1 MKQVIIMD
9 KPAIKKFAIWARN
22 KLIADTKY
30 RAGLVGVTETAVAE
44 PLPQS
49 NENVQFFDVGLPQPY
64 RIEDDAVTQRQRFVA
79 ELNKETAKQGSY
91 TAAYQ
96 TVVDKVAYTWFNR
109 LIAVRYME
117 VNDLLPSRTRVL
129 SSADGRAEPQIVTSP
144 FDAVLDYSPAEQQ
157 QIVTLKND
165 NKLDEAFRLLFLKQC
180 AALGDCLPR
189 LFEQVDDYMPL
200 LLALSFTDKDGVV
213 CHLVN
218 DIPESDWQDAVQ
230 IVGWL
235 YQYYNTEPKEQVF
248 ANLKKNIK
256 ISKENIPAATQLFTP
271 DWIVRYMV
279 ENSLGRLWSEGHP
292 DFDKSEWKYYL
303 DEAPQEPQ
311 VAQQLAK
318 LRKGYVALT
327 PEDIKCIDPCMGS
340 GHILAYLFDVLMQI
354 YRSAGYGDRDAA
366 ASIVEH
372 NLYGLDIDDRAA
384 QMAYFVVMMKGC
396 HYDSRFL
403 RRHLN
408 PHVYAIQES
417 RELPQTAFGYCGP
430 EEPTARTLWDTF
442 KNAKEYGSIL
452 QPKVTLEELDKL
464 EARLQEADSMAGY
477 GSLGV
482 QGLTYQLLD
491 VMYPL
496 IDQARML
503 VQKYD
508 VVVTNPQ
515 YMGSSGMSAR
525 LSDYVKK
532 VYPDSKSDLFAV
544 FIEHGNEMV
553 KRAGFN
559 CMVTMQ
565 SWMFLS
571 SFEKMRVNA
580 LQTKTITNLMHMEN
594 MVMGIAF
601 GTAVTVFQNVAV
613 HGYKGTYN
621 QIKLQDIEN
630 DVPKQFPIQGN
641 RFAQVSTDNFS
652 KIPGSPVAYWATN
665 RLMKDFEDGVSLSS
679 YAEPKQG
686 MATMDNNKYLR
697 RWYEVE
703 IGKCCFHAQSLGDAK
718 ESGKRWFPYNKGGD
732 YRKWYGNFCYLV
744 NWEKDGEQL
753 KADATE
759 LYGSY
764 SKRIY
769 NTQFFFKPSITWS
782 KISSGSFSVR
792 CISDGCLFD
801 VAGCSIFVKENLYY
815 YFAALLNSKIVGA
828 ILRMISPTLNYEV
841 GHIKALP
848 IIMEEN
854 KEKVVSSLAQGCIEL
869 SQLDWDAF
877 ETAWDFQR
885 HPLLPNGGITTLY
898 GMKVGKKAH
907 IESLKSGEACFSPVG
922 DFIAK
927 DEEEG
932 NTEQGDRYEGI
943 FARLKK
949 DDIRIQAMRQEL
961 GVDLEEIPDGQ
972 YILLRRNSC
981 KKVPAFCAYGM
992 KKSDIV
998 CGDEIRNING
1008 KHYITVT
1015 ICPSDKM
1022 YDDFLNEN
1030 SEGIE
1035 KTYGA
1040 TFNVENYDESIQKSL
1055 QDKSIRCIESD
1066 IIYDRDFDT
1075 EFCDDLTNDY
1085 SELLHKSK
1093 KYSYQ
1098 REHRWI
1104 LPDKHQVE
1112 KLLLKYQ
1119 PLDDSAMQV
1128 DMCNKGDSYRFDV
1141 EFHFKKSVKIR
1152 DRYEIWQRECNDRFA
1167 KLKANE
1173 EELNRIFIDIY
1184 GLQDELTPEVED
1196 KDVTVRRADLG
1207 RDIRSLISYAVG
1219 CIFGRYSLDKPGLA
1233 YAGGDWNPD
1242 QYHTFLPDADN
1253 VIPITD
1259 EEYFP
1264 DDLTGLFVAWVKKV
1278 FGAESLEDNLAFIA
1292 KALGTKGTSPRAVI
1306 RNYFL
1311 NGFYADHVKIYQKRP
1326 IYWLYDSGKQ
1336 NGFKAL
1342 IYMHRYNADTS
1353 GLVRADYLYKME
1365 QVYESEIAR
1374 MDDAIAHGASREVAQ
1389 ATKRKEKLV
1398 KQLKECKDYD
1408 DRLGHIALARIP
1420 IDLDDGVK
1428 VNYEKVQTGADGKK
1442 QAILAKI

>member
-1 MKQVIIMD
+1 MD
-9 KPAIKKFAIWARN
+9 KPAIKKFAIWARK

-49 NENVQFFDVGLPQPY
+49 NETVQFFDVGLPQPY
-64 RIEDDAVTQRQRFVA
+64 RIEGDAVTQRQRFVA

-165 NKLDEAFRLLFLKQC
+165 NKLDEVFRLLFLKQC

-218 DIPESDWQDAVQ
+218 DIPESDWLEEDNKGGAVQ

-256 ISKENIPAATQLFTP
+256 ISAENIPAATQLFTP

-311 VAQQLAK
+311 VAQQLAE
-318 LRKGYVALT
+318 LRKGYAALT
-327 PEDIKCIDPCMGS
+327 PEDIECIDPCMGS

-354 YRSAGYGDRDAA
+354 YRSAGYTDRDAA

-417 RELPQTAFGYCGP
+417 GELTADALGRLGKQ
-430 EEPTARTLWDTF
+430 ESTARALLDGF

-452 QPKVTLEELDKL
+452 QPKVTLAELD
-464 EARLQEADSMAGY
+464 ALQEQLREVDGASDM
-477 GSLGV
+477 GSL
-482 QGLTYQLLD
+482 TDQLVAGQIVNVL
-491 VMYPL
+491 YPL
-496 IDQARML
+496 IEQARML

-508 VVVTNPQ
+508 VVVTNPP
-515 YMGSSGMSAR
+515 YMGGSGMNAR

-532 VYPDSKSDLFAV
+532 YYPDSKSDLFAV
-544 FIEHGNEMV
+544 FIERCAQMNKANGYQAMITQH
-553 KRAGFN
+553 
-559 CMVTMQ
+559 
-565 SWMFLS
+565 SWMF
-571 SFEKMRVNA
+571 
-580 LQTKTITNLMHMEN
+580 I
-594 MVMGIAF
+594 
-601 GTAVTVFQNVAV
+601 
-613 HGYKGTYN
+613 GTYEHLRRSLYN
-621 QIKLQDIEN
+621 QRFTSLLHLGIKAFEEIGNDIVQTCSFVINQNAIQNYESTFVRLVDCKN
-630 DVPKQFPIQGN
+630 YQEKKHAYLSGRYRYISAVDQVRHIPGMPLAYWVGKQFI
-641 RFAQVSTDNFS
+641 DNFNDAKYIDS
-652 KIPGSPVAYWATN
+652 YGIITGSQNIT
-665 RLMKDFEDGVSLSS
+665 G
-679 YAEPKQG
+679 
-686 MATMDNNKYLR
+686 DNDKYLR
-697 RWYEVE
+697 LFWEVSRSS
-703 IGKCCFHAQSLGDAK
+703 INNKWRFYA
-718 ESGKRWFPYNKGGD
+718 KGGD
-732 YRKWYGNFCYLV
+732 YRQYYGNLSYVVDWSDCARSFYQTNKTSNLLSKEFWYKQGITYSAITSRGTGFRYLP
-744 NWEKDGEQL
+744 EGCIFDKG
-753 KADATE
+753 
-759 LYGSY
+759 G
-764 SKRIY
+764 
-769 NTQFFFKPSITWS
+769 PSI
-782 KISSGSFSVR
+782 
-792 CISDGCLFD
+792 
-801 VAGCSIFVKENLYY
+801 NLQSNVEEIL
-815 YFAALLNSKIVGA
+815 ALLNSNVAKYYLWVFNPSINLQVKD
-828 ILRMISPTLNYEV
+828 
-841 GHIKALP
+841 IKNLP
-848 IIMEEN
+848 ILLSNKKEN
-854 KEKVVSSLAQGCIEL
+854 VEMAQENLALCKE
-869 SQLDWDAF
+869 DWDSC
-877 ETAWDFQR
+877 ETSWDFAE
-885 HPLLPNGGITTLY
+885 HPLV
-898 GMKVGKKAH
+898 KW
-907 IESLKSGEACFSPVG
+907 S
-922 DFIAK
+922 
-927 DEEEG
+927 
-932 NTEQGDRYEGI
+932 
-943 FARLKK
+943 
-949 DDIRIQAMRQEL
+949 RQ
-961 GVDLEEIPDGQ
+961 
-972 YILLRRNSC
+972 LRDATS
-981 KKVPAFCAYGM
+981 
-992 KKSDIV
+992 I
-998 CGDEIRNING
+998 
-1008 KHYITVT
+1008 
-1015 ICPSDKM
+1015 
-1022 YDDFLNEN
+1022 
-1030 SEGIE
+1030 
-1035 KTYGA
+1035 GA
-1040 TFNVENYDESIQKSL
+1040 TMAYYYHGERPEVSCPVELCY
-1055 QDKSIRCIESD
+1055 
-1066 IIYDRDFDT
+1066 
-1075 EFCDDLTNDY
+1075 
-1085 SELLHKSK
+1085 LL
-1093 KYSYQ
+1093 
-1098 REHRWI
+1098 
-1104 LPDKHQVE
+1104 
-1112 KLLLKYQ
+1112 
-1119 PLDDSAMQV
+1119 
-1128 DMCNKGDSYRFDV
+1128 
-1141 EFHFKKSVKIR
+1141 
-1152 DRYEIWQRECNDRFA
+1152 WQGECNDRFA

-1219 CIFGRYSLDKPGLA
+1219 CIFGRYSLDQPGLS

-1242 QYHTFLPDADN
+1242 QYHTFTPDADN

-1259 EEYFP
+1259 EEYFT

-1278 FGAESLEDNLAFIA
+1278 FGADSLEDNLAFIA

-1342 IYMHRYNADTS
+1342 IYMHRYNTDTS
-1353 GLVRADYLYKME
+1353 GTVRAEYLYKME

-1398 KQLKECKDYD
+1398 KQLKECKNYD
-1408 DRLGHIALARIP
+1408 DRLGHIALARIS

-1428 VNYEKVQTGADGKK
+1428 LNYEKVQTGADGKK

>member
-1 MKQVIIMD
+1 MD

-30 RAGLVGVTETAVAE
+30 RAGLVGVTETTVAE

-49 NENVQFFDVGLPQPY
+49 NETVQFFDVGLPQPY
-64 RIEDDAVTQRQRFVA
+64 RIEGDAVTQRQRFVA

-144 FDAVLDYSPAEQQ
+144 FDVVLDYTPAEQQ

-256 ISKENIPAATQLFTP
+256 ISAENIPAATQLFTP

-311 VAQQLAK
+311 VAQQLAE
-318 LRKGYVALT
+318 LRKGYAALT

-354 YRSAGYGDRDAA
+354 YRSAGYTDRDAA

-417 RELPQTAFGYCGP
+417 GELTADALGRLGKQ
-430 EEPTARTLWDTF
+430 ESTARALLDGF

-452 QPKVTLEELDKL
+452 QPKVTLAELD
-464 EARLQEADSMAGY
+464 ALQEQLREVDGASDM
-477 GSLGV
+477 GSL
-482 QGLTYQLLD
+482 TDQLVAGQIVNVL
-491 VMYPL
+491 YPL
-496 IDQARML
+496 IEQARML

-508 VVVTNPQ
+508 VVVTNPP
-515 YMGSSGMSAR
+515 YMGGSGMNAR

-532 VYPDSKSDLFAV
+532 YYPDSKSDLFAV

-630 DVPKQFPIQGN
+630 DVPKQFPVSGN

-652 KIPGSPVAYWATN
+652 KIPGSPVAYWASDTIN
-665 RLMKDFEDGVSLSS
+665 KLFSLDAELKK
-679 YAEPKQG
+679 YAEPRHG
-686 MATMDNNKYLR
+686 MSTGNNDLCLKLWHEVPNNEICFTAKNRDEFDKAGKKY
-697 RWYEVE
+697 
-703 IGKCCFHAQSLGDAK
+703 A
-718 ESGKRWFPYNKGGD
+718 PYKKGGE
-732 YRKWYGNFCYLV
+732 YRLWYGNNDYVIAYSATLRKRMESLSGYRASSTEYFFRPSINWSDVTSGKFGVRLSPNGFAFDGRGASMFCNEDIRFYLAALMSSKLASYFLDMLNPTLTFNIENIAAIPTIIDKEKKLDVDWKAEECYDCSKSDWDSFETSWDFAEHPLVKWSHDLRDATSIGATMAYYYHGECPEVSCPVELCYLL
-744 NWEKDGEQL
+744 W
-753 KADATE
+753 
-759 LYGSY
+759 
-764 SKRIY
+764 
-769 NTQFFFKPSITWS
+769 
-782 KISSGSFSVR
+782 
-792 CISDGCLFD
+792 
-801 VAGCSIFVKENLYY
+801 
-815 YFAALLNSKIVGA
+815 
-828 ILRMISPTLNYEV
+828 
-841 GHIKALP
+841 
-848 IIMEEN
+848 
-854 KEKVVSSLAQGCIEL
+854 QG
-869 SQLDWDAF
+869 
-877 ETAWDFQR
+877 
-885 HPLLPNGGITTLY
+885 
-898 GMKVGKKAH
+898 
-907 IESLKSGEACFSPVG
+907 
-922 DFIAK
+922 
-927 DEEEG
+927 
-932 NTEQGDRYEGI
+932 
-943 FARLKK
+943 
-949 DDIRIQAMRQEL
+949 
-961 GVDLEEIPDGQ
+961 
-972 YILLRRNSC
+972 
-981 KKVPAFCAYGM
+981 
-992 KKSDIV
+992 
-998 CGDEIRNING
+998 
-1008 KHYITVT
+1008 
-1015 ICPSDKM
+1015 
-1022 YDDFLNEN
+1022 
-1030 SEGIE
+1030 
-1035 KTYGA
+1035 
-1040 TFNVENYDESIQKSL
+1040 
-1055 QDKSIRCIESD
+1055 
-1066 IIYDRDFDT
+1066 
-1075 EFCDDLTNDY
+1075 
-1085 SELLHKSK
+1085 
-1093 KYSYQ
+1093 
-1098 REHRWI
+1098 
-1104 LPDKHQVE
+1104 
-1112 KLLLKYQ
+1112 
-1119 PLDDSAMQV
+1119 
-1128 DMCNKGDSYRFDV
+1128 
-1141 EFHFKKSVKIR
+1141 
-1152 DRYEIWQRECNDRFA
+1152 ECNDRFA
-1167 KLKANE
+1167 KLEANE

-1242 QYHTFLPDADN
+1242 QYHTFTPDADN

-1259 EEYFP
+1259 EEYFT

-1278 FGAESLEDNLAFIA
+1278 FGADSLEDNLAFIA

-1374 MDDAIAHGASREVAQ
+1374 MDDAIANGASREVAQ

-1428 VNYEKVQTGADGKK
+1428 VNYDKVQTGADGKK
-1442 QAILAKI
+1442 LAILAKI

>member
-1 MKQVIIMD
+1 MD
-9 KPAIKKFAIWARN
+9 KPAIKKFAVWARN

-30 RAGLVGVTETAVAE
+30 RAGLVGVTESTVAE

-49 NENVQFFDVGLPQPY
+49 NETVQFFDVGLPQPY
-64 RIEDDAVTQRQRFVA
+64 RIEGDAVTQRQRFVA

-96 TVVDKVAYTWFNR
+96 TVVDKVTYTWFNR

-129 SSADGRAEPQIVTSP
+129 SSADGRAEPQIVTTP
-144 FDAVLDYSPAEQQ
+144 FDAVLDYTPAEQQ

-165 NKLDEAFRLLFLKQC
+165 NKLDEVFRLLFLKQC

-256 ISKENIPAATQLFTP
+256 ISAENIPAATQLFTP

-279 ENSLGRLWSEGHP
+279 ENSLGRLWSDGHP

-311 VAQQLAK
+311 VAQQLAE
-318 LRKGYVALT
+318 LRKGYAALT
-327 PEDIKCIDPCMGS
+327 PENIKCIDPCMGS

-354 YRSAGYGDRDAA
+354 YRSAGYTDRDAA

-396 HYDSRFL
+396 QYDSRFL

-417 RELPQTAFGYCGP
+417 GELTTDALGRLGKQ
-430 EEPTARTLWDTF
+430 ESTARVLLDGF

-452 QPKVTLEELDKL
+452 QPKVTLAELD
-464 EARLQEADSMAGY
+464 ALQEQLREVGGASDV
-477 GSLGV
+477 GSL
-482 QGLTYQLLD
+482 TDQLVAGQIVNVL
-491 VMYPL
+491 YPL
-496 IDQARML
+496 IEQAWML

-508 VVVTNPQ
+508 VVVTNPP
-515 YMGSSGMSAR
+515 YMGGSGMNAR

-532 VYPDSKSDLFAV
+532 YYPDSKNDLFAV

-601 GTAVTVFQNVAV
+601 GTAVTVFQNAAV

-630 DVPKQFPIQGN
+630 DVPKQFPVSGN

-652 KIPGSPVAYWATN
+652 KIPGSPVAYWVSNSIYDA
-665 RLMKDFEDGVSLSS
+665 FESGIPLKNFADLR
-679 YAEPKQG
+679 QG
-686 MATMDNNKYLR
+686 MSTANNDLFLRLWFEVSEDNISYHS
-697 RWYEVE
+697 ETTQQA
-703 IGKCCFHAQSLGDAK
+703 I
-718 ESGKRWFPYNKGGD
+718 ESKKKWFPHTKGGGA
-732 YRKWYGNFCYLV
+732 RKWYGNNDYIVNWYNDGEEIRNYPGSAPRSTQYYFREGLSWSTLSSGFISFRYEPKGFTMNTKGSICYL
-744 NWEKDGEQL
+744 K
-753 KADATE
+753 KAD
-759 LYGSY
+759 LQNYICG
-764 SKRIY
+764 
-769 NTQFFFKPSITWS
+769 
-782 KISSGSFSVR
+782 
-792 CISDGCLFD
+792 
-801 VAGCSIFVKENLYY
+801 
-815 YFAALLNSKIVGA
+815 LLNSKPTMSFLELLA
-828 ILRMISPTLNYEV
+828 PTLDYSQGPV
-841 GHIKALP
+841 GKVPVLLDA
-848 IIMEEN
+848 EN
-854 KEKVVSSLAQGCIEL
+854 KKKVEL
-869 SQLDWDAF
+869 GTLENIKLSKEDWDSF
-877 ETAWDFQR
+877 ETSWDYKK
-885 HPLLPNGGITTLY
+885 HPLLRNVSTI
-898 GMKVGKKAH
+898 
-907 IESLKSGEACFSPVG
+907 SEAFTQWQ
-922 DFIAK
+922 
-927 DEEEG
+927 
-932 NTEQGDRYEGI
+932 TE
-943 FARLKK
+943 
-949 DDIRIQAMRQEL
+949 
-961 GVDLEEIPDGQ
+961 
-972 YILLRRNSC
+972 
-981 KKVPAFCAYGM
+981 
-992 KKSDIV
+992 
-998 CGDEIRNING
+998 
-1008 KHYITVT
+1008 
-1015 ICPSDKM
+1015 
-1022 YDDFLNEN
+1022 
-1030 SEGIE
+1030 
-1035 KTYGA
+1035 
-1040 TFNVENYDESIQKSL
+1040 
-1055 QDKSIRCIESD
+1055 
-1066 IIYDRDFDT
+1066 
-1075 EFCDDLTNDY
+1075 CDD
-1085 SELLHKSK
+1085 
-1093 KYSYQ
+1093 
-1098 REHRWI
+1098 
-1104 LPDKHQVE
+1104 
-1112 KLLLKYQ
+1112 
-1119 PLDDSAMQV
+1119 
-1128 DMCNKGDSYRFDV
+1128 RF
-1141 EFHFKKSVKIR
+1141 
-1152 DRYEIWQRECNDRFA
+1152 N

-1196 KDVTVRRADLG
+1196 KDVTVRRADLT
-1207 RDIRSLISYAVG
+1207 REIKSLLSYAVG
-1219 CIFGRYSLDKPGLA
+1219 CMFGRYSLDVDGLA
-1233 YAGGDWNPD
+1233 YAGGKWDD
-1242 QYHTFLPDADN
+1242 SKYTTFIPDADN
-1253 VIPITD
+1253 VLPITD
-1259 EEYFP
+1259 EEYFT
-1264 DDLTGLFVAWVKKV
+1264 DDIVGRFVEFVKV
-1278 FGAESLEDNLAFIA
+1278 VYGTDTLEDNLTFIA

-1374 MDDAIAHGASREVAQ
+1374 MDDAIANGASREVAQ

-1428 VNYEKVQTGADGKK
+1428 VNYDKVQTGADGKK

>member
-1 MKQVIIMD
+1 MD

-49 NENVQFFDVGLPQPY
+49 NETVQFFDVGLPQPY
-64 RIEDDAVTQRQRFVA
+64 RIEGDAVTQRQRFVA

-129 SSADGRAEPQIVTSP
+129 SSADGRAEPQIVTTP
-144 FDAVLDYSPAEQQ
+144 FDAVLDYTPAEQQ

-165 NKLDEAFRLLFLKQC
+165 NKLDEVFRLLFLKQC

-218 DIPESDWQDAVQ
+218 DIPESDWLEEDNKGGAVQ

-256 ISKENIPAATQLFTP
+256 ISAANIPAATQLFTP

-303 DEAPQEPQ
+303 NEAPQEPQ
-311 VAQQLAK
+311 VAQQLAE
-318 LRKGYVALT
+318 LRKGYAALT

-354 YRSAGYGDRDAA
+354 YRSAGYTDRDAA

-403 RRHLN
+403 RRHLK

-417 RELPQTAFGYCGP
+417 GELSQTAFGYCGP

-442 KNAKEYGSIL
+442 RNAKEYGSIL

-464 EARLQEADSMAGY
+464 EARLQEADRMAGY

-496 IDQARML
+496 IDQARTL

-508 VVVTNPQ
+508 VVVTNPP
-515 YMGSSGMSAR
+515 YMGSSGMNAK

-532 VYPDSKSDLFAV
+532 YYPDSKSDLFAV

-630 DVPKQFPIQGN
+630 DVPKQFPVSGN

-652 KIPGSPVAYWATN
+652 KIPGSPVAYWVSKNFIDAFASAATIGEKAVARSGLSTGDN
-665 RLMKDFEDGVSLSS
+665 ERFMRLW
-679 YAEPKQG
+679 YEPSVNSIAFGLTSNEQYI
-686 MATMDNNKYLR
+686 ATGRKFVPCNKGGLYR
-697 RWYEVE
+697 RWYGNNDYV
-703 IGKCCFHAQSLGDAK
+703 IDWTNPDAMH
-718 ESGKRWFPYNKGGD
+718 RPRTTYMNLY
-732 YRKWYGNFCYLV
+732 YRP
-744 NWEKDGEQL
+744 
-753 KADATE
+753 A
-759 LYGSY
+759 
-764 SKRIY
+764 
-769 NTQFFFKPSITWS
+769 ITWS
-782 KISSGSFSVR
+782 AITSALFNARVYGVGF
-792 CISDGCLFD
+792 LFD
-801 VAGCSIFVKENLYY
+801 HAAASLFIHNKEDE
-815 YFAALLNSKIVGA
+815 YFALGYLNTNV
-828 ILRMISPTLNYEV
+828 
-841 GHIKALP
+841 
-848 IIMEEN
+848 
-854 KEKVVSSLAQGCIEL
+854 
-869 SQLDWDAF
+869 
-877 ETAWDFQR
+877 
-885 HPLLPNGGITTLY
+885 
-898 GMKVGKKAH
+898 
-907 IESLKSGEACFSPVG
+907 
-922 DFIAK
+922 
-927 DEEEG
+927 
-932 NTEQGDRYEGI
+932 
-943 FARLKK
+943 
-949 DDIRIQAMRQEL
+949 
-961 GVDLEEIPDGQ
+961 GQ
-972 YILLRRNSC
+972 YILS
-981 KKVPAFCAYGM
+981 M
-992 KKSDIV
+992 
-998 CGDEIRNING
+998 INP
-1008 KHYITVT
+1008 T
-1015 ICPSDKM
+1015 I
-1022 YDDFLNEN
+1022 N
-1030 SEGIE
+1030 
-1035 KTYGA
+1035 
-1040 TFNVENYDESIQKSL
+1040 
-1055 QDKSIRCIESD
+1055 
-1066 IIYDRDFDT
+1066 
-1075 EFCDDLTNDY
+1075 
-1085 SELLHKSK
+1085 
-1093 KYSYQ
+1093 
-1098 REHRWI
+1098 
-1104 LPDKHQVE
+1104 
-1112 KLLLKYQ
+1112 
-1119 PLDDSAMQV
+1119 
-1128 DMCNKGDSYRFDV
+1128 
-1141 EFHFKKSVKIR
+1141 
-1152 DRYEIWQRECNDRFA
+1152 
-1167 KLKANE
+1167 
-1173 EELNRIFIDIY
+1173 
-1184 GLQDELTPEVED
+1184 
-1196 KDVTVRRADLG
+1196 
-1207 RDIRSLISYAVG
+1207 
-1219 CIFGRYSLDKPGLA
+1219 
-1233 YAGGDWNPD
+1233 
-1242 QYHTFLPDADN
+1242 
-1253 VIPITD
+1253 
-1259 EEYFP
+1259 
-1264 DDLTGLFVAWVKKV
+1264 
-1278 FGAESLEDNLAFIA
+1278 
-1292 KALGTKGTSPRAVI
+1292 
-1306 RNYFL
+1306 
-1311 NGFYADHVKIYQKRP
+1311 
-1326 IYWLYDSGKQ
+1326 
-1336 NGFKAL
+1336 
-1342 IYMHRYNADTS
+1342 
-1353 GLVRADYLYKME
+1353 
-1365 QVYESEIAR
+1365 
-1374 MDDAIAHGASREVAQ
+1374 
-1389 ATKRKEKLV
+1389 
-1398 KQLKECKDYD
+1398 
-1408 DRLGHIALARIP
+1408 
-1420 IDLDDGVK
+1420 
-1428 VNYEKVQTGADGKK
+1428 TGADVVSRMPF
-1442 QAILAKI
+1442 KIKYRNAVIPKVEQNVLLSKSDWDSFETSWDFKRHPLV

>member
-1 MKQVIIMD
+1 MD

-49 NENVQFFDVGLPQPY
+49 NETVQFFDVGLPQPY
-64 RIEDDAVTQRQRFVA
+64 RIEGDAVTQRQRFVA

-144 FDAVLDYSPAEQQ
+144 FDAVLDYTPVEQQ
-157 QIVTLKND
+157 QIVNLKND

-311 VAQQLAK
+311 VAQQLAE
-318 LRKGYVALT
+318 LRKGYAALT

-354 YRSAGYGDRDAA
+354 YRSAGYTDRDAA

-403 RRHLN
+403 RQHLN

-417 RELPQTAFGYCGP
+417 GELTTDALGRLGKQ
-430 EEPTARTLWDTF
+430 ESTARALLDGF

-452 QPKVTLEELDKL
+452 QPKVTLTELD
-464 EARLQEADSMAGY
+464 ALQEQLREVDGASDMGSFTDQFVAG
-477 GSLGV
+477 
-482 QGLTYQLLD
+482 QLLR
-491 VMYPL
+491 VLCPL
-496 IDQARML
+496 MEQARML
-503 VQKYD
+503 VRKYD
-508 VVVTNPQ
+508 VVVTNPP
-515 YMGSSGMSAR
+515 YMGGSGMNAR

-532 VYPDSKSDLFAV
+532 YYPDSKSDLFAV
-544 FIEHGNEMV
+544 FIERCAQMD
-553 KRAGFN
+553 KRGGYQA
-559 CMVTMQ
+559 MITQ
-565 SWMFLS
+565 HAWMFLS
-571 SFEKMRVNA
+571 SFEKLRAKLQLIDTVNMAHLGARGFDEIGGEVVQTTSFVMRSSH
-580 LQTKTITNLMHMEN
+580 TK
-594 MVMGIAF
+594 
-601 GTAVTVFQNVAV
+601 
-613 HGYKGTYN
+613 GYKGTYCRL
-621 QIKLQDIEN
+621 IDGDSEKAKAEMFVSGEN
-630 DVPKQFPIQGN
+630 RYVTEQ
-641 RFAQVSTDNFS
+641 DNFS
-652 KIPGSPVAYWATN
+652 KIPGSPVAYWAS
-665 RLMKDFEDGVSLSS
+665 DSLQNVFQNKLLYNYSIS
-679 YAEPKQG
+679 PSQNVTGNNGKFVRKHWELEKYKVGMPDSWIFYA
-686 MATMDNNKYLR
+686 
-697 RWYEVE
+697 
-703 IGKCCFHAQSLGDAK
+703 
-718 ESGKRWFPYNKGGD
+718 KGGG
-732 YRKWYGNFCYLV
+732 YRKWWGNLDEVVDWSPNAREIYQYG
-744 NWEKDGEQL
+744 DGKHASQIINHE
-753 KADATE
+753 
-759 LYGSY
+759 YWY
-764 SKRIY
+764 KRG
-769 NTQFFFKPSITWS
+769 ITWGLITS
-782 KISSGSFSVR
+782 ALPSFRVMPEGATYDKGGSTILVE
-792 CISDGCLFD
+792 
-801 VAGCSIFVKENLYY
+801 KEVYN
-815 YFAALLNSKIVGA
+815 FALALLNSKVYLSIAKV
-828 ILRMISPTLNYEV
+828 LNPTLNYQV
-841 GHIKALP
+841 KDIRSMPLALF
-848 IIMEEN
+848 ET
-854 KEKVVSSLAQGCIEL
+854 KRVSTLAKHNIDI
-869 SQLDWDAF
+869 SKSDWDSF
-877 ETAWDFQR
+877 ETSWDFAE
-885 HPLLPNGGITTLY
+885 HPLV
-898 GMKVGKKAH
+898 KW
-907 IESLKSGEACFSPVG
+907 S
-922 DFIAK
+922 
-927 DEEEG
+927 
-932 NTEQGDRYEGI
+932 
-943 FARLKK
+943 
-949 DDIRIQAMRQEL
+949 RQL
-961 GVDLEEIPDGQ
+961 WDATSI
-972 YILLRRNSC
+972 
-981 KKVPAFCAYGM
+981 
-992 KKSDIV
+992 
-998 CGDEIRNING
+998 
-1008 KHYITVT
+1008 
-1015 ICPSDKM
+1015 
-1022 YDDFLNEN
+1022 
-1030 SEGIE
+1030 
-1035 KTYGA
+1035 GA
-1040 TFNVENYDESIQKSL
+1040 TMAHYYHGERPKVSCPVELCYML
-1055 QDKSIRCIESD
+1055 
-1066 IIYDRDFDT
+1066 
-1075 EFCDDLTNDY
+1075 
-1085 SELLHKSK
+1085 
-1093 KYSYQ
+1093 
-1098 REHRWI
+1098 
-1104 LPDKHQVE
+1104 
-1112 KLLLKYQ
+1112 
-1119 PLDDSAMQV
+1119 
-1128 DMCNKGDSYRFDV
+1128 
-1141 EFHFKKSVKIR
+1141 
-1152 DRYEIWQRECNDRFA
+1152 WQGECNDRFA

-1196 KDVTVRRADLG
+1196 KDVTVRRADRA

-1278 FGAESLEDNLAFIA
+1278 FGANSLEDNLTFIA

-1428 VNYEKVQTGADGKK
+1428 LNYEKVQTGADGKK

>member
-1 MKQVIIMD
+1 MD

-30 RAGLVGVTETAVAE
+30 RAGLVGVTETTVAE

-49 NENVQFFDVGLPQPY
+49 NETVQFFDVGLPQPY
-64 RIEDDAVTQRQRFVA
+64 RIEGDAVTQRQRFVA

-144 FDAVLDYSPAEQQ
+144 FDAVLDYTPAEQQ

-189 LFEQVDDYMPL
+189 LFEQVDGYMPL

-256 ISKENIPAATQLFTP
+256 ISAENIPAATQLFTP

-292 DFDKSEWKYYL
+292 EFDKSEWKYYL

-311 VAQQLAK
+311 VAQQLAE
-318 LRKGYVALT
+318 LRKGYAALT

-354 YRSAGYGDRDAA
+354 YTAAGYSKRDAA
-366 ASIVEH
+366 AGIVEH

-417 RELPQTAFGYCGP
+417 GELTADALGRLGKQ
-430 EEPTARTLWDTF
+430 ESTARALLDGF

-452 QPKVTLEELDKL
+452 QPKVTLAELD
-464 EARLQEADSMAGY
+464 ALQEQLREVDGASDM
-477 GSLGV
+477 GSL
-482 QGLTYQLLD
+482 TDQLVAGQIVNVL
-491 VMYPL
+491 YPL
-496 IDQARML
+496 IEQARML

-508 VVVTNPQ
+508 AVVTNPP
-515 YMGSSGMSAR
+515 YMGSSGMNAR

-544 FIEHGNEMV
+544 FIERCAQMD
-553 KRAGFN
+553 KRGGYQA
-559 CMVTMQ
+559 MITQ
-565 SWMFLS
+565 HAWMFLS
-571 SFEKMRVNA
+571 SFEKLRAKLQLIDTVNMAHLGARGFDEIGGEVVQTTSFVMRSSH
-580 LQTKTITNLMHMEN
+580 TK
-594 MVMGIAF
+594 
-601 GTAVTVFQNVAV
+601 
-613 HGYKGTYN
+613 GYKGTYCRL
-621 QIKLQDIEN
+621 IDGDSEKAKADMFVSGEN
-630 DVPKQFPIQGN
+630 RYVAEQ
-641 RFAQVSTDNFS
+641 DNFS
-652 KIPGSPVAYWATN
+652 KIPGSPVAYWVSQNFIDAFANGNLLGDMSSISEGIKTGN
-665 RLMKDFEDGVSLSS
+665 NDLFLRL
-679 YAEPKQG
+679 
-686 MATMDNNKYLR
+686 
-697 RWYEVE
+697 WYEVD
-703 IGKCCFHAQSLGDAK
+703 KNTFSFAK
-718 ESGKRWFPYNKGGD
+718 HNSGYKWYPHHKGGD
-732 YRKWYGNFCYLV
+732 FRKWYGNRDWV
-744 NWEKDGEQL
+744 INWGEDGREIKSMPNSGFQG
-753 KADATE
+753 KQM
-759 LYGSY
+759 YF
-764 SKRIY
+764 
-769 NTQFFFKPSITWS
+769 NTFAGWS
-782 KISSGSFSVR
+782 KISSKGNPLRLYSESF
-792 CISDGCLFD
+792 LFD
-801 VAGCSIFVKENLYY
+801 SGAPAISNDELFMTMG
-815 YFAALLNSKIVGA
+815 LLNSKVGA
-828 ILRMISPTLNYEV
+828 KYLSMLSPTLNLQV
-841 GHIKALP
+841 GDVKKIPL
-848 IIMEEN
+848 IV
-854 KEKVVSSLAQGCIEL
+854 KEKEVTADNVEDCVAL
-869 SQLDWDAF
+869 SKSDWDSF
-877 ETAWDFQR
+877 ETSWDFAE
-885 HPLLPNGGITTLY
+885 HPIV
-898 GMKVGKKAH
+898 KW
-907 IESLKSGEACFSPVG
+907 S
-922 DFIAK
+922 
-927 DEEEG
+927 
-932 NTEQGDRYEGI
+932 
-943 FARLKK
+943 
-949 DDIRIQAMRQEL
+949 RQ
-961 GVDLEEIPDGQ
+961 
-972 YILLRRNSC
+972 LRDATS
-981 KKVPAFCAYGM
+981 
-992 KKSDIV
+992 I
-998 CGDEIRNING
+998 
-1008 KHYITVT
+1008 
-1015 ICPSDKM
+1015 
-1022 YDDFLNEN
+1022 
-1030 SEGIE
+1030 
-1035 KTYGA
+1035 GA
-1040 TFNVENYDESIQKSL
+1040 TMAYYYHGERPKVSCPVELCYML
-1055 QDKSIRCIESD
+1055 
-1066 IIYDRDFDT
+1066 
-1075 EFCDDLTNDY
+1075 
-1085 SELLHKSK
+1085 
-1093 KYSYQ
+1093 
-1098 REHRWI
+1098 
-1104 LPDKHQVE
+1104 
-1112 KLLLKYQ
+1112 
-1119 PLDDSAMQV
+1119 
-1128 DMCNKGDSYRFDV
+1128 
-1141 EFHFKKSVKIR
+1141 
-1152 DRYEIWQRECNDRFA
+1152 WQGECNDRFA

-1259 EEYFP
+1259 EEYFT

-1278 FGAESLEDNLAFIA
+1278 FGAGSLEDNLAFIA

-1374 MDDAIAHGASREVAQ
+1374 MDDAIANGASREVAQ
-1389 ATKRKEKLV
+1389 ATKRKENLV

-1428 VNYEKVQTGADGKK
+1428 VNYDKVQTGADGKK

>member
-1 MKQVIIMD
+1 MD
-9 KPAIKKFAIWARN
+9 KPAIKKFAVWARN

-30 RAGLVGVTETAVAE
+30 RAGLVGVTETTVAE

-49 NENVQFFDVGLPQPY
+49 NESVQFFDVGLPQPY
-64 RIEDDAVTQRQRFVA
+64 RIESDAVTQRQRFVA

-144 FDAVLDYSPAEQQ
+144 FDAVLDYTPAEQQ

-218 DIPESDWQDAVQ
+218 DIPESDWLEEDNKGGAVQ

-256 ISKENIPAATQLFTP
+256 ISAENIPAATQLFTP

-292 DFDKSEWKYYL
+292 DFDKSKWKYYL

-311 VAQQLAK
+311 VAQQLAE
-318 LRKGYVALT
+318 LRRGYAALT

-354 YRSAGYGDRDAA
+354 YRSAGYTDRDAA

-396 HYDSRFL
+396 QYDSRFL

-417 RELPQTAFGYCGP
+417 GELTTDALGRLGKQ
-430 EEPTARTLWDTF
+430 ESTARVLLDGF

-452 QPKVTLEELDKL
+452 QPKVTLAELD
-464 EARLQEADSMAGY
+464 ALQEQLREVGGASDV
-477 GSLGV
+477 GSL
-482 QGLTYQLLD
+482 TDQLVAGQIVNVL
-491 VMYPL
+491 YPL
-496 IDQARML
+496 IEQAWML

-508 VVVTNPQ
+508 VVVTNPP
-515 YMGSSGMSAR
+515 YMGGSGMNAR

-532 VYPDSKSDLFAV
+532 YYPDSKNDLFAV

-601 GTAVTVFQNVAV
+601 GTAVTVFQNAAV

-630 DVPKQFPIQGN
+630 DVPKQFPVSGN
-641 RFAQVSTDNFS
+641 RFAQVSTDNFF
-652 KIPGSPVAYWATN
+652 KIPGSPVAYGLSQQMLLPYSIHEKLLGEVAAPCAGLAT
-665 RLMKDFEDGVSLSS
+665 G
-679 YAEPKQG
+679 
-686 MATMDNNKYLR
+686 DNNIFQR
-697 RWYEVE
+697 IWYEVKFSN
-703 IGKCCFHAQSLGDAK
+703 IGFGVLDVRETENRNEKWYPCNS
-718 ESGKRWFPYNKGGD
+718 GGD
-732 YRKWYGNFCYLV
+732 FRKWSTDDRMIV
-744 NWEKDGEQL
+744 NWQNNGKEIKAFKNAAGKLAARPQNTQWYFKEGLTWNKLSSSKFAVKYKRTGFIFDDTSRSAFPHDGENLNYLIGLLCSNVTFEYL
-753 KADATE
+753 KALNPTMSFTNGD
-759 LYGSY
+759 LV
-764 SKRIY
+764 RI
-769 NTQFFFKPSITWS
+769 PITVS
-782 KISSGSFSVR
+782 
-792 CISDGCLFD
+792 
-801 VAGCSIFVKENLYY
+801 
-815 YFAALLNSKIVGA
+815 
-828 ILRMISPTLNYEV
+828 
-841 GHIKALP
+841 
-848 IIMEEN
+848 
-854 KEKVVSSLAQGCIEL
+854 KEKTEGIANTVENNISL
-869 SQLDWDAF
+869 SKSDWDSF
-877 ETAWDFQR
+877 ETSWNFKK
-885 HPLLPNGGITTLY
+885 HPLLP
-898 GMKVGKKAH
+898 
-907 IESLKSGEACFSPVG
+907 
-922 DFIAK
+922 
-927 DEEEG
+927 
-932 NTEQGDRYEGI
+932 
-943 FARLKK
+943 
-949 DDIRIQAMRQEL
+949 EL
-961 GVDLEEIPDGQ
+961 PLGSECVFRD
-972 YILLRRNSC
+972 
-981 KKVPAFCAYGM
+981 A
-992 KKSDIV
+992 
-998 CGDEIRNING
+998 NG
-1008 KHYITVT
+1008 KMGSASVT
-1015 ICPSDKM
+1015 SIALADE
-1022 YDDFLNEN
+1022 YARWE
-1030 SEGIE
+1030 SE
-1035 KTYGA
+1035 
-1040 TFNVENYDESIQKSL
+1040 
-1055 QDKSIRCIESD
+1055 
-1066 IIYDRDFDT
+1066 
-1075 EFCDDLTNDY
+1075 
-1085 SELLHKSK
+1085 
-1093 KYSYQ
+1093 
-1098 REHRWI
+1098 
-1104 LPDKHQVE
+1104 
-1112 KLLLKYQ
+1112 
-1119 PLDDSAMQV
+1119 
-1128 DMCNKGDSYRFDV
+1128 CNKRF
-1141 EFHFKKSVKIR
+1141 
-1152 DRYEIWQRECNDRFA
+1152 ND
-1167 KLKANE
+1167 LKANE

-1196 KDVTVRRADLG
+1196 KDVTVRRADLT
-1207 RDIRSLISYAVG
+1207 REIKSLLSYAVG
-1219 CIFGRYSLDKPGLA
+1219 CMFGRYSLDVDGLV
-1233 YAGGDWNPD
+1233 YAGGKWDD
-1242 QYHTFLPDADN
+1242 SKYTTFIPDADN
-1253 VIPITD
+1253 VLPITD
-1259 EEYFP
+1259 EEYFT
-1264 DDLTGLFVAWVKKV
+1264 DDIVGRFVEFVKV
-1278 FGAESLEDNLAFIA
+1278 VYGTDTLEDNLAFIA

-1374 MDDAIAHGASREVAQ
+1374 MDDAIANGTSREVAQ

-1428 VNYEKVQTGADGKK
+1428 VNYDKVQTGADGKK
-1442 QAILAKI
+1442 LAILAKI

>member
-1 MKQVIIMD
+1 MD

-30 RAGLVGVTETAVAE
+30 RAGLVGVTETTVAE

-49 NENVQFFDVGLPQPY
+49 TESVQFFDVGLPQPY
-64 RIEDDAVTQRQRFVA
+64 RIEGDAVTQRQRFVA

-144 FDAVLDYSPAEQQ
+144 FDAVLDYTPAEQQ

-256 ISKENIPAATQLFTP
+256 ISAENIPAATQLFTP

-279 ENSLGRLWSEGHP
+279 ENSLGRLWSDGHP

-311 VAQQLAK
+311 VAQQLAE
-318 LRKGYVALT
+318 LRRGYAALT

-354 YRSAGYGDRDAA
+354 YRSAGYTDRDAA

-396 HYDSRFL
+396 QYDSRFL

-417 RELPQTAFGYCGP
+417 GELTTDALGRLGKQESTAHALLDG
-430 EEPTARTLWDTF
+430 F
-442 KNAKEYGSIL
+442 KNAKEYGNIL
-452 QPKVTLEELDKL
+452 QPKVTLAELD
-464 EARLQEADSMAGY
+464 ALQEQLREVDGASDM
-477 GSLGV
+477 GSL
-482 QGLTYQLLD
+482 TDQLVAGQIVNVL
-491 VMYPL
+491 YPL
-496 IDQARML
+496 IEQARML

-508 VVVTNPQ
+508 VVVTNPP
-515 YMGSSGMSAR
+515 YMGSSGMNAR

-532 VYPDSKSDLFAV
+532 YYPDSKSDLFAV
-544 FIEHGNEMV
+544 FIERCAQMD
-553 KRAGFN
+553 KRGGYQA
-559 CMVTMQ
+559 MITQ
-565 SWMFLS
+565 HAWMFLS
-571 SFEKMRVNA
+571 SFEKLRAKLQLIDTVNMAHLGARGFDEIGGEVVQTTSFVMRSSH
-580 LQTKTITNLMHMEN
+580 TK
-594 MVMGIAF
+594 
-601 GTAVTVFQNVAV
+601 
-613 HGYKGTYN
+613 GYKGTYCRL
-621 QIKLQDIEN
+621 IDGDSEKAKAEMFVSGEN
-630 DVPKQFPIQGN
+630 RYVAEQ
-641 RFAQVSTDNFS
+641 DNFS
-652 KIPGSPVAYWATN
+652 KIPGSPVAYWAN
-665 RLMKDFEDGVSLSS
+665 SNVFDAYLGSKVSKYYVVRNGIST
-679 YAEPKQG
+679 G
-686 MATMDNNKYLR
+686 DNNKYLR
-697 RWYEVE
+697 LWHE
-703 IGKCCFHAQSLGDAK
+703 IDREKTYWKPC
-718 ESGKRWFPYNKGGD
+718 NKGGPF
-732 YRKWYGNFCYLV
+732 RKWYGNNEYVVYWKNNGEEIRTSIDEKGRIKARLGGIEYSFTAGIEMSRITSGQLAFRMSPCGFVYESSTNDIYENGNGKLPYALGYFNSNVASQFLTLMNPTINIMPEDLRKLPFLVSEAKYTYVESCVEQNVSFCQSDWDSFETSWDFAEHPLVKWSHQLRDATSIGATMAYYYHGERPEVSCPVELCYLL
-744 NWEKDGEQL
+744 W
-753 KADATE
+753 
-759 LYGSY
+759 
-764 SKRIY
+764 
-769 NTQFFFKPSITWS
+769 
-782 KISSGSFSVR
+782 
-792 CISDGCLFD
+792 
-801 VAGCSIFVKENLYY
+801 
-815 YFAALLNSKIVGA
+815 
-828 ILRMISPTLNYEV
+828 
-841 GHIKALP
+841 
-848 IIMEEN
+848 
-854 KEKVVSSLAQGCIEL
+854 QG
-869 SQLDWDAF
+869 
-877 ETAWDFQR
+877 
-885 HPLLPNGGITTLY
+885 
-898 GMKVGKKAH
+898 
-907 IESLKSGEACFSPVG
+907 
-922 DFIAK
+922 
-927 DEEEG
+927 
-932 NTEQGDRYEGI
+932 
-943 FARLKK
+943 
-949 DDIRIQAMRQEL
+949 
-961 GVDLEEIPDGQ
+961 
-972 YILLRRNSC
+972 
-981 KKVPAFCAYGM
+981 
-992 KKSDIV
+992 
-998 CGDEIRNING
+998 
-1008 KHYITVT
+1008 
-1015 ICPSDKM
+1015 
-1022 YDDFLNEN
+1022 
-1030 SEGIE
+1030 
-1035 KTYGA
+1035 
-1040 TFNVENYDESIQKSL
+1040 
-1055 QDKSIRCIESD
+1055 
-1066 IIYDRDFDT
+1066 
-1075 EFCDDLTNDY
+1075 
-1085 SELLHKSK
+1085 
-1093 KYSYQ
+1093 
-1098 REHRWI
+1098 
-1104 LPDKHQVE
+1104 
-1112 KLLLKYQ
+1112 
-1119 PLDDSAMQV
+1119 
-1128 DMCNKGDSYRFDV
+1128 
-1141 EFHFKKSVKIR
+1141 
-1152 DRYEIWQRECNDRFA
+1152 ECNDRFA
-1167 KLKANE
+1167 KLKVNE

-1242 QYHTFLPDADN
+1242 QYHTFTPDADN

-1259 EEYFP
+1259 EEYFT

-1278 FGAESLEDNLAFIA
+1278 FGAGSLEDNLAFIA

-1374 MDDAIAHGASREVAQ
+1374 MDDAIANGANREVAQ

-1428 VNYEKVQTGADGKK
+1428 DNYDKVQTAPDGKK
-1442 QAILAKI
+1442 LAILAKI

>member
-1 MKQVIIMD
+1 MD
-9 KPAIKKFAIWARN
+9 KPAIKKFAVWARN
-22 KLIADTKY
+22 KLITDTQY

-49 NENVQFFDVGLPQPY
+49 NETVQFFDVGLPQPY
-64 RIEDDAVTQRQRFVA
+64 RIEGEAVTQRQRFVA

-157 QIVTLKND
+157 QIVALKND

-292 DFDKSEWKYYL
+292 NFDKSEWKYYL

-311 VAQQLAK
+311 VAQQLAD
-318 LRKGYVALT
+318 LRKGYAALT

-508 VVVTNPQ
+508 VVVTNPP

>member
-1 MKQVIIMD
+1 MD
-9 KPAIKKFAIWARN
+9 KPAIKKFALWARN

-49 NENVQFFDVGLPQPY
+49 TETVQFFDVGLPQPY
-64 RIEDDAVTQRQRFVA
+64 RIEGDAVNQRQRFVA

-157 QIVTLKND
+157 QIVSLKND

-292 DFDKSEWKYYL
+292 EFDKSDWKYYL

-311 VAQQLAK
+311 VTQQLAE
-318 LRKGYVALT
+318 LRKGYAALT
-327 PEDIKCIDPCMGS
+327 PEAIKCIDPCMGS

-417 RELPQTAFGYCGP
+417 GELTANALGRLGKQ
-430 EEPTARTLWDTF
+430 ESTARALLDGF

-452 QPKVTLEELDKL
+452 QPKVTLAELD
-464 EARLQEADSMAGY
+464 ALQEQLREVDGASDMGSFTDQFVAG
-477 GSLGV
+477 
-482 QGLTYQLLD
+482 QLLR
-491 VMYPL
+491 VLCPL
-496 IDQARML
+496 VEQARML

-508 VVVTNPQ
+508 VVVTNPP
-515 YMGSSGMSAR
+515 YMGGSGMNAR

-532 VYPDSKSDLFAV
+532 YYPDSKSDLFAC
-544 FIEHGNEMV
+544 FMERADAFV
-553 KRAGFN
+553 KENRFTSLI
-559 CMVTMQ
+559 TME

-571 SFEKMRVNA
+571 SFEKLRDKVN
-580 LQTKTITNLMHMEN
+580 LNKTIVN
-594 MVMGIAF
+594 MVHMPYLGKGGTSLGINF
-601 GTAVTVFQNVAV
+601 GTAAVVMKKGHIRNYAAQYEYTVYYECDEE
-613 HGYKGTYN
+613 G
-621 QIKLQDIEN
+621 
-630 DVPKQFPIQGN
+630 VPFAFPTKNERWKTATQE
-641 RFAQVSTDNFS
+641 NFS
-652 KIPGSPVAYWATN
+652 KIPGSPVAYWLSKAMLAT
-665 RLMKDFEDGVSLSS
+665 FENGTLLGNIAD
-679 YAEPKQG
+679 AKQG
-686 MATMDNNKYLR
+686 IATADNNRFLR
-697 RWYEVE
+697 RWSEVE
-703 IGKCCFHAQSLGDAK
+703 IDKTYFNAGSHEEAK
-718 ESGKRWFPYNKGGD
+718 NSSAKWFPYNKGGEF
-732 YRKWYGNFCYLV
+732 RKWYGNNDYVV
-744 NWEKDGEQL
+744 NWEDDGI
-753 KADATE
+753 E
-759 LYGSY
+759 LRGFKGSVIRNPTFY
-764 SKRIY
+764 FRECFSWSLVSSSVAAFRY
-769 NTQFFFKPSITWS
+769 KP
-782 KISSGSFSVR
+782 G
-792 CISDGCLFD
+792 GHLFD
-801 VAGCSIFVKENLYY
+801 VAGMSC
-815 YFAALLNSKIVGA
+815 FATSK
-828 ILRMISPTLNYEV
+828 
-841 GHIKALP
+841 
-848 IIMEEN
+848 
-854 KEKVVSSLAQGCIEL
+854 
-869 SQLDWDAF
+869 
-877 ETAWDFQR
+877 
-885 HPLLPNGGITTLY
+885 
-898 GMKVGKKAH
+898 
-907 IESLKSGEACFSPVG
+907 
-922 DFIAK
+922 
-927 DEEEG
+927 
-932 NTEQGDRYEGI
+932 
-943 FARLKK
+943 
-949 DDIRIQAMRQEL
+949 
-961 GVDLEEIPDGQ
+961 
-972 YILLRRNSC
+972 
-981 KKVPAFCAYGM
+981 
-992 KKSDIV
+992 
-998 CGDEIRNING
+998 
-1008 KHYITVT
+1008 
-1015 ICPSDKM
+1015 
-1022 YDDFLNEN
+1022 
-1030 SEGIE
+1030 
-1035 KTYGA
+1035 
-1040 TFNVENYDESIQKSL
+1040 
-1055 QDKSIRCIESD
+1055 
-1066 IIYDRDFDT
+1066 
-1075 EFCDDLTNDY
+1075 
-1085 SELLHKSK
+1085 
-1093 KYSYQ
+1093 
-1098 REHRWI
+1098 
-1104 LPDKHQVE
+1104 E
-1112 KLLLKYQ
+1112 KLLYLLALCNTNVVMKLLEVIAPTINYQ
-1119 PLDDSAMQV
+1119 CGDIANIPVIYAKNESINEMTKENIAISKSDWDSFETSWDFSEHPLVKWSHQLRDATSIGATMAYYYHGERPEV
-1128 DMCNKGDSYRFDV
+1128 SCPV
-1141 EFHFKKSVKIR
+1141 ELC
-1152 DRYEIWQRECNDRFA
+1152 YMLWQGECNDRFA

-1173 EELNRIFIDIY
+1173 EELNRIFIGIY

-1196 KDVTVRRADLG
+1196 KDVTVRRADLA

-1278 FGAESLEDNLAFIA
+1278 FGADSLEDNLAFIA
-1292 KALGTKGTSPRAVI
+1292 KALGVKGTSPRAVI

-1353 GLVRADYLYKME
+1353 GTVRADYLYKME

-1374 MDDAIAHGASREVAQ
+1374 MDDAIAHGASREAAQ

-1428 VNYEKVQTGADGKK
+1428 LNYEKVQTGADGKK

>member
-1 MKQVIIMD
+1 MD
-9 KPAIKKFAIWARN
+9 KPAIKKFAVWARN

-30 RAGLVGVTETAVAE
+30 RAGLVGVTETTVAE

-49 NENVQFFDVGLPQPY
+49 NETVQFFDVGLPQPY
-64 RIEDDAVTQRQRFVA
+64 RIEGDAVTQRQRFVA

-144 FDAVLDYSPAEQQ
+144 FDAVLDYTPAEQQ

-235 YQYYNTEPKEQVF
+235 YQYYNTKPKEQVF

-256 ISKENIPAATQLFTP
+256 ISAANIPAATQLFTP

-279 ENSLGRLWSEGHP
+279 ENSLGRLWSEEHP

-311 VAQQLAK
+311 VVQQLAE
-318 LRKGYVALT
+318 LRKGYYAALT

-354 YRSAGYGDRDAA
+354 YRSAGYTDRDAA

-417 RELPQTAFGYCGP
+417 GELTTDALGRLGKQEF
-430 EEPTARTLWDTF
+430 TARALLDGF
-442 KNAKEYGSIL
+442 KDAKEYGSIL
-452 QPKVTLEELDKL
+452 QPKVTLAELD
-464 EARLQEADSMAGY
+464 ALQEQMREVDGASDMGSFTDQFVAG
-477 GSLGV
+477 
-482 QGLTYQLLD
+482 QLLR
-491 VMYPL
+491 VLCPL
-496 IDQARML
+496 VEQARML

-508 VVVTNPQ
+508 VVVANPP
-515 YMGSSGMSAR
+515 YMGGSGMNVR

-532 VYPDSKSDLFAV
+532 YYPDSKSDLFAC
-544 FIEHGNEMV
+544 FMERADAFV
-553 KRAGFN
+553 KENRFTSLI
-559 CMVTMQ
+559 TME

-571 SFEKMRVNA
+571 SFEKLRDKVN
-580 LQTKTITNLMHMEN
+580 LNKTIVN
-594 MVMGIAF
+594 MVHMPYLGKGGTSLGINF
-601 GTAVTVFQNVAV
+601 GTAAVVMKKGHIRNYAAQYEYTVYYECDEE
-613 HGYKGTYN
+613 G
-621 QIKLQDIEN
+621 
-630 DVPKQFPIQGN
+630 VPFVFPTKNERWKTATQE
-641 RFAQVSTDNFS
+641 NFS
-652 KIPGSPVAYWATN
+652 KIPGSPVAYW
-665 RLMKDFEDGVSLSS
+665 VSDAVYNLYVNYPSLGS
-679 YAEPKQG
+679 IAAPRKG
-686 MATMDNNKYLR
+686 NSTSDNNRFLR
-697 RWYEVE
+697 RWFEVNKNNVSWHCKKIDRDE
-703 IGKCCFHAQSLGDAK
+703 TLQ
-718 ESGKRWFPYNKGGD
+718 KRWFPYNKGGG
-732 YRKWYGNFCYLV
+732 YRKWYGFNEYLV
-744 NWEKDGEQL
+744 DWYD
-753 KADATE
+753 DAAAIRAIKSAVIAN
-759 LYGSY
+759 YQY
-764 SKRIY
+764 
-769 NTQFFFKPSITWS
+769 FMKPGITWS
-782 KISSGSFSVR
+782 TLTSGSFSVR
-792 CISDGCLFD
+792 WFDEGYIFDNGGCCVFD
-801 VAGCSIFVKENLYY
+801 LGDKRPYIC
-815 YFAALLNSKIVGA
+815 ALLNSKVFSYIFGQ
-828 ILRMISPTLNYEV
+828 LNPTLNFQSGEVAKFPVVFGNKDEVPRMALECVNLSKKEYDEYET
-841 GHIKALP
+841 
-848 IIMEEN
+848 
-854 KEKVVSSLAQGCIEL
+854 S
-869 SQLDWDAF
+869 
-877 ETAWDFQR
+877 WDFAE
-885 HPLLPNGGITTLY
+885 HPLV
-898 GMKVGKKAH
+898 KWSH
-907 IESLKSGEACFSPVG
+907 
-922 DFIAK
+922 
-927 DEEEG
+927 
-932 NTEQGDRYEGI
+932 
-943 FARLKK
+943 
-949 DDIRIQAMRQEL
+949 
-961 GVDLEEIPDGQ
+961 DLWDCTSI
-972 YILLRRNSC
+972 
-981 KKVPAFCAYGM
+981 
-992 KKSDIV
+992 
-998 CGDEIRNING
+998 
-1008 KHYITVT
+1008 
-1015 ICPSDKM
+1015 
-1022 YDDFLNEN
+1022 
-1030 SEGIE
+1030 
-1035 KTYGA
+1035 GA
-1040 TFNVENYDESIQKSL
+1040 TMAHYYHGERPEVSCPVELCYML
-1055 QDKSIRCIESD
+1055 
-1066 IIYDRDFDT
+1066 
-1075 EFCDDLTNDY
+1075 
-1085 SELLHKSK
+1085 
-1093 KYSYQ
+1093 
-1098 REHRWI
+1098 
-1104 LPDKHQVE
+1104 
-1112 KLLLKYQ
+1112 
-1119 PLDDSAMQV
+1119 
-1128 DMCNKGDSYRFDV
+1128 
-1141 EFHFKKSVKIR
+1141 
-1152 DRYEIWQRECNDRFA
+1152 WQGECNDRFA

-1278 FGAESLEDNLAFIA
+1278 FGAGSLEDNLAFIA

-1428 VNYEKVQTGADGKK
+1428 VNYDKVQTGADGKK